1 MESSQAVLQEVG
13 YTFFQ
18 TRCIVIALQKSYSA
32 PTNSSPTAVS
42 VGEEVLSLVPP
53 WTNHVCYL
61 DGPLCPGSELS
72 GECLL
77 SRCTGK
83 KGCSAF
89 YGAGYETQMWLA
101 LEHVLVLQ
109 LKGPWALLATRP
121 A

>member
-1 MESSQAVLQEVG
+1 M
-13 YTFFQ
+13 
-18 TRCIVIALQKSYSA
+18 
-32 PTNSSPTAVS
+32 
-42 VGEEVLSLVPP
+42 GEEVLSLVPP

-109 LKGPWALLATRP
+109 LYFEPRPKGPWALFGHQTSLDFQSG
-121 A
+121 